1 MPRISSS
8 TRMSNAEYSE
18 GCCFNDVRD
27 HCPLN
32 TQPCDCRCHEIQV
45 TVHGRIGSGPVDVRT
60 LDAFCRMVTLVH
72 DMIEDGA
79 FSEGAGMATR
89 IVSGREWRQRAEAAE
104 AKVSKLERLLAR
116 VYPFLTWPDDVRGAD
131 HALDAEF
138 DGIVTDVQVAIQ
150 HLPDD
155 KEH

>member
-1 MPRISSS
+1 MASV
-8 TRMSNAEYSE
+8 EYSE
-18 GCCFNDVRD
+18 ACCFNDVRD
-27 HCPLN
+27 LCRIN
-32 TQPCDCRCHEIQV
+32 TQPCACACHEIQV

-89 IVSGREWRQRAEAAE
+89 IVSGREWRQRAETAE
-104 AKVSKLERLLAR
+104 AKVAKLEHLLAR
-116 VYPFLTWPDDVRGAD
+116 AYPWLHNPYRADDGSAFDFALAAEGDEIVR
-131 HALDAEF
+131 
-138 DGIVTDVQVAIQ
+138 DVELAIQ